1 MARNI
6 APGYCVVERPGTL
19 DYQARELFRDTR
31 SPAASLFMK
40 LNADTQYLRPG
51 QILIVA
57 DPDTP
62 TQLTMQMLHTL
73 RQAKDKTN
81 AAFIGVSGEEASF
94 MQKHY
99 GMIAALTGAG
109 DKIFG
114 TVSDAGEK
122 YFSQIEQT
130 LKKIEVS
137 YQNQFRTQGTLINQQ
152 FFVERNQLLNQLKN
166 LVNKPLLKSL
176 ARYAVKFQQYENM
189 KRALNLSSRSIV
201 HEWSTVG
208 LGGIPGYSYYVGN
221 AAKAARFLKAGGYI
235 GIGFAF
241 GSTSNDV
248 ANACIKGREG
258 ECTKYAFKEYSKFA
272 LSTAAGVGAGA
283 MGSAVGA
290 GVCAAAGIVTAG
302 AGGVA
307 CAAVGSIAGGYAGG
321 EFMNWGMDAFYNRI
335 GL

>member
-19 DYQARELFRDTR
+19 EHQARELFRDIR

-40 LNADTQYLRPG
+40 LNADTQYLKPG

-62 TQLTMQMLHTL
+62 DHLTMQMLTTL
-73 RQAKDKTN
+73 RQAKNKTN
-81 AAFIGVSGEEASF
+81 AALIGLSSDDAGF

-109 DKIFG
+109 DKVFG
-114 TVSDAGEK
+114 TVGDVGEK
-122 YFSQIEQT
+122 YFKAIEQT
-130 LKKIEVS
+130 LKKIEAS
-137 YQNQFRTQGTLINQQ
+137 YQNQFRTQGTLISQQ
-152 FFVERNQLLNQLKN
+152 FFVERNQLLNQLKE

-176 ARYAVKFQQYENM
+176 ARYIVKFQQYDNM

-221 AAKAARFLKAGGYI
+221 AARAARFLKTGGYI

-241 GSTSNDV
+241 VGASNDV
-248 ANACIKGREG
+248 VNACSEGREN
-258 ECTKYAFKEYSKFA
+258 ECRKIAVRDYTKFA
-272 LSTAAGVGAGA
+272 VGTGGAMYAGA
-283 MGSAVGA
+283 WGGSAALA
-290 GVCAAAGIVTAG
+290 GCAAIGIVTAG

-307 CAAVGSIAGGYAGG
+307 CAAVGSLVGGYIGSTAGEKAVDYLLG
-321 EFMNWGMDAFYNRI
+321 STGD
-335 GL
+335 

>member
-6 APGYCVVERPGTL
+6 APGYCIVERPGTL
-19 DYQARELFRDTR
+19 EYQARELFRDIR

-40 LNADTQYLRPG
+40 LNADTQYLKPG

-62 TQLTMQMLHTL
+62 DHLTMQMLTTL
-73 RQAKDKTN
+73 RQAKNKTN
-81 AAFIGVSGEEASF
+81 TALIGLSSDDAGF

-109 DKIFG
+109 DKVFG
-114 TVSDAGEK
+114 TVSDVGEK
-122 YFSQIEQT
+122 YFKAIEQT
-130 LKKIEVS
+130 LKKIEAS
-137 YQNQFRTQGTLINQQ
+137 YQNQFRTQGTLISQQ
-152 FFVERNQLLNQLKN
+152 FFVERNQLLNQLKE

-176 ARYAVKFQQYENM
+176 ARYIVKFQQYENM

-201 HEWSTVG
+201 HEWSTAG

-221 AAKAARFLKAGGYI
+221 AARAARFLKTGGYI

-241 GSTSNDV
+241 VGISNDV
-248 ANACIKGREG
+248 VNACSKGRES
-258 ECTKYAFKEYSKFA
+258 ECRKIAVRDYTKFA
-272 LSTAAGVGAGA
+272 VGTGGAMYAGA
-283 MGSAVGA
+283 WGGSAALA
-290 GVCAAAGIVTAG
+290 GCAAIGIVTAG

-307 CAAVGSIAGGYAGG
+307 CAAVGSVVGSYIGSTAGEKAVDYLLGSTG
-321 EFMNWGMDAFYNRI
+321 D
-335 GL
+335 

>member
-6 APGYCVVERPGTL
+6 APGYCIVERPGTL
-19 DYQARELFRDTR
+19 EYQARELFRDIR

-40 LNADTQYLRPG
+40 LNADTQYLKPG

-62 TQLTMQMLHTL
+62 DHLTMQMLTTL
-73 RQAKDKTN
+73 RQAKNKTN
-81 AAFIGVSGEEASF
+81 TALIGLSSDDAGF

-109 DKIFG
+109 DKVFG
-114 TVSDAGEK
+114 TVSDVGEK
-122 YFSQIEQT
+122 YFKAIEQT
-130 LKKIEVS
+130 LKKIEAS
-137 YQNQFRTQGTLINQQ
+137 YQNQFRTQGTLISQQ
-152 FFVERNQLLNQLKN
+152 FFVERNQLLNQLKE

-176 ARYAVKFQQYENM
+176 ARYIVKFQQYENM

-201 HEWSTVG
+201 HEWSTAG

-221 AAKAARFLKAGGYI
+221 AARAARFLKTGGYI

-241 GSTSNDV
+241 VGISNDV
-248 ANACIKGREG
+248 VNACSKGRES
-258 ECTKYAFKEYSKFA
+258 ECRKIAVRDYTKFA
-272 LSTAAGVGAGA
+272 VGTGGAMYAGA
-283 MGSAVGA
+283 WGGSAALA
-290 GVCAAAGIVTAG
+290 GCAAIGIVTAG

-307 CAAVGSIAGGYAGG
+307 CAAVGSVVGGYIGSTAGEKAVDYLLG
-321 EFMNWGMDAFYNRI
+321 STGD
-335 GL
+335 